1 VRGERPAG
9 TARGGAWC
17 SEQSV
22 RACAPPPSPVHAL
35 APKPGL
41 CSGQDLGLA
50 ADRRH
55 ERNTCPLN
63 FPLHLA
69 TSITTCRRQPR
80 DTRVRAAAA
89 CVAMLIQISVMFS
102 AYQLPTTR
110 VQPLVGRPASIGGR
124 AMPLRMH
131 QAEAP
136 LRRALHTYSAHHTC
150 PCACACAAS
159 RERMV
164 RRLAVPRPRPLP
176 RTTTRGSPTPP
187 STTHGAPPL

>member
-1 VRGERPAG
+1 MRTTAVARARARAEAGIMQRTRRGWRPIGAMNDLRVRLISLCIY
-9 TARGGAWC
+9 C
-17 SEQSV
+17 SDLNYNL
-22 RACAPPPSPVHAL
+22 PPP
-35 APKPGL
+35 
-41 CSGQDLGLA
+41 A
-50 ADRRH
+50 ARY
-55 ERNTCPLN
+55 T
-63 FPLHLA
+63 
-69 TSITTCRRQPR
+69 
-80 DTRVRAAAA
+80 RAAAA

-164 RRLAVPRPRPLP
+164 RRLTVPRPRPLP